1 MTSKEKGIWNNKPF
15 WCILLFGLA
24 VLCSSIKVLVLP
36 QGGSLT
42 YFSLMIL
49 WLMTF
54 IYGPRYG
61 LIASV
66 LFGFVR
72 LGITHLTGEYIN
84 PNIWSILLEYPI
96 AHGVFCLGGFLQER
110 GQKNDY
116 TIDDHERIQAE
127 PYKLRMGY
135 VIGVAAM
142 LACYVISAELFYPP
156 YRDGF
161 FRNLFYNI
169 GIIVQR

>member
-1 MTSKEKGIWNNKPF
+1 M
-15 WCILLFGLA
+15 
-24 VLCSSIKVLVLP
+24 
-36 QGGSLT
+36 
-42 YFSLMIL
+42 
-49 WLMTF
+49 
-54 IYGPRYG
+54 
-61 LIASV
+61 
-66 LFGFVR
+66 
-72 LGITHLTGEYIN
+72 GITHLTGEYIN

-116 TIDDHERIQAE
+116 TIVDHERIQAE
-127 PYKLRMGY
+127 PYKLRLGY

-161 FRNLFYNI
+161 FSNLFYNI
-169 GIIVQR
+169 VYDSSYLLIEGSFSLLLLCVPKVADAIYYIKHVATHIDEDDTLECF

>member
-72 LGITHLTGEYIN
+72 LGIPSDRRIYQSQHLV
-84 PNIWSILLEYPI
+84 YPI
-96 AHGVFCLGGFLQER
+96 RIPDRTWCFLSGWISTGTRAKER
-110 GQKNDY
+110 LYD
-116 TIDDHERIQAE
+116 
-127 PYKLRMGY
+127 
-135 VIGVAAM
+135 
-142 LACYVISAELFYPP
+142 
-156 YRDGF
+156 
-161 FRNLFYNI
+161 
-169 GIIVQR
+169 